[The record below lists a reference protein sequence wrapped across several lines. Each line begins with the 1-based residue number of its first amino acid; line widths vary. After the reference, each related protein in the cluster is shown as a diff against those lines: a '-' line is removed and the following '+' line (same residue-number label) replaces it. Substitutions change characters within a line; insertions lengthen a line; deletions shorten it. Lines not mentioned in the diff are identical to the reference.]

1 MASRLPVDREV
12 AQAGDGGEVEFRVD
26 VMQEQGGVRVCP
38 GGDVDVAT
46 IGRLRER
53 INAAMAAV
61 ADRVTLDLRATTFI
75 DSSGLQ
81 LVADTDTWASRSG
94 TEFVIIAGPP
104 AVQHTFDVAGLSGRL
119 PFVHGTQAPTQEFAS
134 DDLHRARDDRR
145 LFERYLDEQDP
156 TDRDAVVERFLPLA
170 RQLAARY
177 QRPEEPFD
185 DVYQVACFGLVKA
198 VDRFDVTRGV
208 AFSSY
213 AVPTITGEIKR
224 HFRDRAWS
232 VRVPRDLQDLALRV
246 ERVIGDLTRELG
258 RQPSVDEVAAVT
270 DAEPEDVLEAM
281 QASSAYRATSLDM
294 PRAAGDDEPGAT
306 LGDTVGV
313 VEDGYGRAEQRAMLD
328 ELMRSL
334 TMRERQVV
342 TLRFEHD
349 LTQAA
354 IGERIGVSQM
364 QVSRVLRHAIAK
376 LRTLAESA
384 AAADDDPP
392 AAAA

>member
-1 MASRLPVDREV
+1 V
-12 AQAGDGGEVEFRVD
+12 A
-26 VMQEQGGVRVCP
+26 
-38 GGDVDVAT
+38 AT
-46 IGRLRER
+46 H
-53 INAAMAAV
+53 V
-61 ADRVTLDLRATTFI
+61 
-75 DSSGLQ
+75 
-81 LVADTDTWASRSG
+81 
-94 TEFVIIAGPP
+94 PP
-104 AVQHTFDVAGLSGRL
+104 AGHNEEPD
-119 PFVHGTQAPTQEFAS
+119 
-134 DDLHRARDDRR
+134 RALADRR
-145 LFERYLDEQDP
+145 LFDRYVDDRDP

-198 VDRFDVTRGV
+198 VDRFDVDRGV

-246 ERVIGDLTRELG
+246 ERVVGDLTRELG

-270 DAEPEDVLEAM
+270 DTEPEAVLEAM

-294 PRAAGDDEPGAT
+294 PRPSGDDDPGAT
-306 LGDTVGV
+306 LGDTVGMA
-313 VEDGYGRAEQRAMLD
+313 EEGYGRAEQRVMLAH
-328 ELMRSL
+328 LMRSL
-334 TMRERQVV
+334 TVRERQVV

-364 QVSRVLRHAIAK
+364 QVSRVLRQALAK
-376 LRTLAESA
+376 LRALAQADA
-384 AAADDDPP
+384 AQGDHPERRAA
-392 AAAA
+392 